1 MKGLALVKQGL
12 LLATICSLA
21 LTACTSEKAS
31 EKKVVTQQDK
41 VATTPAPPFVPSH
54 PEKGD
59 MSPDGTIFVS
69 LTPGAPV
76 LNILKIGKEQKQSLL
91 ALPRPA
97 VDVVMVNTDQALL
110 SFGPTGEVAVA
121 DLKKGKVGEPVK
133 VGVNT
138 QGLCR
143 APGNQAMIADTDA
156 KQLYL
161 YDLATGKLIKSF
173 PVNGNPTQMR
183 WVTEGVE
190 LEAANAEGKVLGK
203 INLTQ
208 PSPPAEAAK

>member
-1 MKGLALVKQGL
+1 MKGLALIKQGL
-12 LLATICSLA
+12 LLAAICSLA
-21 LTACTSEKAS
+21 FTACTSEKVSGKEESA
-31 EKKVVTQQDK
+31 QQDK
-41 VATTPAPPFVPSH
+41 ATPAPAFVASH

-59 MSPDGTIFVS
+59 MNPDGTIFVS

-76 LNILKIGKEQKQSLL
+76 LNILKIEKEQKQSML

-97 VDVVMVNTDQALL
+97 VDVVMVNADQALL

-121 DLKKGKVGEPVK
+121 DLKKGKVGESVK

-143 APGNQAMIADTDA
+143 APSNQAMIADADA
-156 KQLYL
+156 RQLYL
-161 YDLATGKLIKSF
+161 FDLATGKVMKSF

-183 WVTEGVE
+183 WATEGVE

-208 PSPPAEAAK
+208 PSKPTEAAN

>member
-21 LTACTSEKAS
+21 FTACTSEKAS
-31 EKKVVTQQDK
+31 EKKEVTQQGK
-41 VATTPAPPFVPSH
+41 AATTPAPPFVPSH

-59 MSPDGTIFVS
+59 MSPDGAIFVS

-133 VGVNT
+133 VGANP

-143 APGNQAMIADTDA
+143 APGNQAFVADVDA

-161 YDLATGKLIKSF
+161 FDLATGKVIKSF
-173 PVNGNPTQMR
+173 PVNGKPTQMR

-190 LEAANAEGKVLGK
+190 LEAADAQGKVLSK
-203 INLTQ
+203 INLPQTST
-208 PSPPAEAAK
+208 PTEVAK

>member
-1 MKGLALVKQGL
+1 MKGLTLVKQGL
-12 LLATICSLA
+12 LLAAICSLA
-21 LTACTSEKAS
+21 FTTACTSEKVSGKEEGA
-31 EKKVVTQQDK
+31 QQDK
-41 VATTPAPPFVPSH
+41 AAPAPAFMPSH

-59 MSPDGTIFVS
+59 MNPDGTLFVS

-97 VDVVMVNTDQALL
+97 VDVVMVNGEQALL

-121 DLKKGKVGEPVK
+121 DLNKGKVGEPVK
-133 VGVNT
+133 VGTNA

-143 APGNQAMIADTDA
+143 APGNQAVIADPDA
-156 KQLYL
+156 RQLYL
-161 YDLATGKLIKSF
+161 FDLTTGKVVKSF

-183 WVTEGVE
+183 WATEGVE

>member
-1 MKGLALVKQGL
+1 MKGLALAKQGL

-21 LTACTSEKAS
+21 FTACTSEKVSGKEESA
-31 EKKVVTQQDK
+31 QQDK
-41 VATTPAPPFVPSH
+41 ATPAPPFVPSH

-59 MSPDGTIFVS
+59 MNPDGTIFVS

-97 VDVVMVNTDQALL
+97 VDVVMVNADQALL

-121 DLKKGKVGEPVK
+121 DLKKGKVGEPIK

-143 APGNQAMIADTDA
+143 APGDQVVIIDVDA
-156 KQLYL
+156 KQLCL
-161 YDLATGKLIKSF
+161 FDLATGKVIKSF
-173 PVNGNPTQMR
+173 QINGNPTQMR

-190 LEAANAEGKVLGK
+190 LETANAEGKILGK
-203 INLTQ
+203 INLTVA
-208 PSPPAEAAK
+208 SPPTEAAK

>member
-1 MKGLALVKQGL
+1 
-12 LLATICSLA
+12 
-21 LTACTSEKAS
+21 
-31 EKKVVTQQDK
+31 
-41 VATTPAPPFVPSH
+41 
-54 PEKGD
+54 

-76 LNILKIGKEQKQSLL
+76 LNILKMEKEQKQSLL
-91 ALPRPA
+91 TLPYPA
-97 VDVVMVNTDQALL
+97 VDVVMVNANQALL

-143 APGNQAMIADTDA
+143 ASGNQVVIIDADA

-161 YDLATGKLIKSF
+161 FDLATGKVIKSF
-173 PVNGNPTQMR
+173 PVSGNPTQMR

>member
-31 EKKVVTQQDK
+31 EKKDVTQQGT
-41 VATTPAPPFVPSH
+41 AAPAQAFVPSH

-69 LTPGAPV
+69 LSPDAPV
-76 LNILKIGKEQKQSLL
+76 LNILKMGKEQKQSLL

-97 VDVVMVNTDQALL
+97 VDVVMVNADQALL
-110 SFGPTGEVAVA
+110 SFGPSGEVAVA
-121 DLKKGKVGEPVK
+121 DLKKGTVGEPVK
-133 VGVNT
+133 VGANP

-143 APGNQAMIADTDA
+143 APGNQVFVADVDA

-161 YDLATGKLIKSF
+161 FDLASGKVIKSF
-173 PVNGNPTQMR
+173 PVNGKPTQMR
-183 WVTEGVE
+183 WATEGVE

-208 PSPPAEAAK
+208 TSTSTEAAK

>member
-1 MKGLALVKQGL
+1 MRSLALVKQVF
-12 LLATICSLA
+12 LLAAICTLA
-21 LTACTSEKAS
+21 FTACTSEKAS
-31 EKKVVTQQDK
+31 EKKGVTQQGT
-41 VATTPAPPFVPSH
+41 AAPAQAFFPSH

-69 LTPGAPV
+69 LSPDAPV
-76 LNILKIGKEQKQSLL
+76 LNILKMGKEQKQSLL

-97 VDVVMVNTDQALL
+97 VDVVMVNAEQALL
-110 SFGPTGEVAVA
+110 SFGPSGEVAVA
-121 DLKKGKVGEPVK
+121 DLKKGTVGEPVK
-133 VGVNT
+133 VGANP

-143 APGNQAMIADTDA
+143 APNNQAFVADVDA

-161 YDLATGKLIKSF
+161 FDLATGKVIKSF
-173 PVNGNPTQMR
+173 PVNGKPTQMR

-190 LEAANAEGKVLGK
+190 LEAANAEGKVLSK

-208 PSPPAEAAK
+208 TPTPTEAAK

>member
-1 MKGLALVKQGL
+1 
-12 LLATICSLA
+12 
-21 LTACTSEKAS
+21 
-31 EKKVVTQQDK
+31 
-41 VATTPAPPFVPSH
+41 
-54 PEKGD
+54 

-76 LNILKIGKEQKQSLL
+76 LNILKIEKEQKQSLL

-97 VDVVMVNTDQALL
+97 TDVVMVNADQALL

-121 DLKKGKVGEPVK
+121 DLKKGKVSEPVK

-143 APGNQAMIADTDA
+143 APGNQVVIIDADA
-156 KQLYL
+156 RQLYL
-161 YDLATGKLIKSF
+161 FDLATGKVIKSF
-173 PVNGNPTQMR
+173 PIKGNSTQMR

-190 LEAANAEGKVLGK
+190 LETADAEGKILGK
-203 INLTQ
+203 INLSQ
-208 PSPPAEAAK
+208 ASPPTEAVK

>member
-12 LLATICSLA
+12 LLATICFLA

-31 EKKVVTQQDK
+31 EKKEVTQQGK
-41 VATTPAPPFVPSH
+41 AATTPAPPFVPSH

-91 ALPRPA
+91 ALPHPA
-97 VDVVMVNTDQALL
+97 VDVVMVDANQALL

-121 DLKKGKVGEPVK
+121 DLKKGRVGEPIK

-143 APGNQAMIADTDA
+143 APGNQVVIIDADA

-161 YDLATGKLIKSF
+161 FDLATGKVIKSF
-173 PVNGNPTQMR
+173 PIKGNPTQMR

-190 LEAANAEGKVLGK
+190 LEAANAEGKVLGL

-208 PSPPAEAAK
+208 ASTPTEAAK